1 MEVDDSQLAAMGL
14 HSKRGGLD
22 EHLGFSKWVRKT
34 DLHTLVKAQTGTT
47 DKPDADVWFRH
58 EKGTTNANA
67 VRCNVC
73 LYIIKIQATVIAGN
87 TDGTDTRLP
96 DEYYL
101 CKKETGDWAV
111 KYLVTSDGAHKK
123 ATHLRHAADPKTYS
137 ISQYSEY
144 IPTEMIDTAGKYVS
158 LFIAKHKPANDN
170 LTKAMCTFTFVSFK
184 CDLEMDEDGLIDE
197 HFREVHNI
205 PGVLS

>member
-1 MEVDDSQLAAMGL
+1 MEVNDSQLAAMGL

-22 EHLGFSKWVRKT
+22 EHLGFSKWVRKM
-34 DLHTLVKAQTGTT
+34 DLHTLVKSQTGTT

-111 KYLVTSDGAHKK
+111 KYLVT
-123 ATHLRHAADPKTYS
+123 
-137 ISQYSEY
+137 
-144 IPTEMIDTAGKYVS
+144 
-158 LFIAKHKPANDN
+158 
-170 LTKAMCTFTFVSFK
+170 
-184 CDLEMDEDGLIDE
+184 
-197 HFREVHNI
+197 
-205 PGVLS
+205 